1 MRQIK
6 RGNKRLAGIPLLM
19 GAMAAG
25 LVGSLTAPVQAQDSF
40 GNQVV
45 QFPVDT
51 TVEFEFKESH
61 GAYQSTL
68 GIVNV
73 DTGQPVKV
81 LFSEVKPYDAAGT
94 GQTQP
99 SSPGQNNTGTSVDFL
114 GTVQGGTVQN
124 QFSEFTF
131 QANTRYGFYLE
142 SVSPTG
148 QTRRTVLSTSDL
160 AAVFNGALDA
170 GNRGGITGTR
180 IAWDD
185 NGLPQPG
192 KDQDFDDFVIEAGG
206 YLVTVPCPPAQ

>member
-6 RGNKRLAGIPLLM
+6 RGNKRLAGIQLLL

-25 LVGSLTAPVQAQDSF
+25 LFGSLTAPVQAQDSF

-206 YLVTVPCPPAQ
+206 YLVTAPCPPAQ

>member
-6 RGNKRLAGIPLLM
+6 RGDKRVAGLQLLM

-99 SSPGQNNTGTSVDFL
+99 SSPGQNNTGTSVDFV

-206 YLVTVPCPPAQ
+206 YLVTAPCPPAQ

>member
-1 MRQIK
+1 MKQRK
-6 RGNKRLAGIPLLM
+6 RKSDRIALVQLLM
-19 GAMAAG
+19 GAIAAG
-25 LVGSLTAPVQAQDSF
+25 LVGSLTAPAQAQDSF

-61 GAYQSTL
+61 GSYQSSL
-68 GIVNV
+68 GIVNL

-81 LFSEVKPYDAAGT
+81 LFSEVKPYDFAGT
-94 GQTQP
+94 GQPQP
-99 SSPGQNNTGTSVDFL
+99 SSPGQNNTGTSIDFL
-114 GTVQGGTVQN
+114 GTVQGGTVEN

-170 GNRGGITGTR
+170 GNRSGITGTR

-192 KDQDFDDFVIEAGG
+192 KDEDFDDFVIEAGG
-206 YLVTVPCPPAQ
+206 YLVSVPCPPVR

>member
-6 RGNKRLAGIPLLM
+6 RSTECATILM
-19 GAMAAG
+19 GAVAAG
-25 LVGSLTAPVQAQDSF
+25 LIGSFAAPVQAQDSF

-51 TVEFEFKESH
+51 TVEFEFIESH
-61 GAYQSTL
+61 GAYQSSL

-81 LFSEVKPYDAAGT
+81 LFSEVKPYDTAGT
-94 GQTQP
+94 GQPQP
-99 SSPGQNNTGTSVDFL
+99 SSPGRNNVGTPIDFL
-114 GTVQGGTVQN
+114 GTAEGGTVQSK
-124 QFSEFTF
+124 FSEFTF
-131 QANTRYGFYLE
+131 EANTRYGFYLE

-148 QTRRTVLSTSDL
+148 QTRRTVLSTSEL
-160 AAVFNGALDA
+160 AAVFDGALDA
-170 GNRGGITGTR
+170 GNRGGVTGSR

-185 NGLPQPG
+185 EGLPRPG

-206 YLVTVPCPPAQ
+206 FLVTVPCPPVR